1 MSPVP
6 FIQCVEAGD
15 FNICYDILTGPSTS
29 SGRTHRPHPAT
40 WPGCRGAGAF
50 GVQGEAAG
58 EDFVAGGVGPA
69 VASGLLAAVLFFIV
83 DDSRSLEDIV
93 DELGVCHRSYFRR
106 TRLNPLI
113 RAGVV
118 AMTRPD
124 RPNHPD
130 QAYALTD
137 AGAALKARRADGG

>member
-6 FIQCVEAGD
+6 FIQCVEAGGFD
-15 FNICYDILTGPSTS
+15 ICYDILTDPSTS

-40 WPGCRGAGAF
+40 WFGCRGADAF

-58 EDFVAGGVGPA
+58 EDFSAYTMCDV
-69 VASGLLAAVLFFIV
+69 
-83 DDSRSLEDIV
+83 SRPLEDIV
-93 DELGVCHRSYFRR
+93 DELEVCHRSCFRR

-124 RPNHPD
+124 QPNHPD